1 MTEPPLA
8 PAATSHR
15 LPAFGIGAAGAVLG
29 LLPWLVAGTLPLQN
43 LWATQTMPEDMPYVL
58 LPLSQYYATMLFSL
72 VLLGGVFAG
81 LAVRV
86 ARRGRAVSMWPAALG
101 VALVHLIAAAQ
112 SFVVLARGLGLMDGS
127 GDTRAALYFGGMLGG
142 TVVAAVL
149 AQVGL
154 WMTSRPS
161 VAVASLGIALA
172 AVPFGTWVVRWFAAF
187 AGPSGPWMVVSS
199 IGYWLPAVVVGVALV
214 WCGVRPVGR
223 LAVWAIAL
231 LSVWVVPAVF
241 TAIGYGLG
249 MRVLQGDV
257 REMAEASM
265 QVFPSVM
272 AEMWRPVVLAV
283 LIAVVGSIVRVAVAK
298 RSARLADAA
307 VTS

>member
-8 PAATSHR
+8 PAPTSHR
-15 LPAFGIGAAGAVLG
+15 LLAFAIGVAGAVLG
-29 LLPWLVAGTLPLQN
+29 LLPWIVAGTLPLQN
-43 LWATQTMPEDMPYVL
+43 LWAVQTLPEDMPFVL
-58 LPLSQYYATMLFSL
+58 LPLSQYYATLLFSL

-86 ARRGRAVSMWPAALG
+86 VRRRRAVPAWPVALG
-101 VALVHLIAAAQ
+101 VAVVHLIAAVQ
-112 SFVVLARGLGLMDGS
+112 SFVVLAGGLGLTDGS
-127 GDTRAALYFGGMLGG
+127 GDTRAALYFGGLLGG
-142 TVVAAVL
+142 TLVAALL
-149 AQVGL
+149 AQLGL
-154 WMTSRPS
+154 WMTTRTS

-172 AVPFGTWVVRWFAAF
+172 AVPFGTWVVRWFGAF
-187 AGPSGPWMVVSS
+187 AGPTGPPMLVSS
-199 IGYWLPAVVVGVALV
+199 IGYWLPAVVVGITLV

-223 LAVWAIAL
+223 LAVWAVAL

-257 REMAEASM
+257 QEMAEASL
-265 QVFPSVM
+265 QIFPSVM

-283 LIAVVGSIVRVAVAK
+283 LIAVVGSIARVAVAK
-298 RSARLADAA
+298 RSGRPTDAA

>member
-1 MTEPPLA
+1 MTEPPRA
-8 PAATSHR
+8 SHR
-15 LPAFGIGAAGAVLG
+15 ILAFAIGAAGAVLG
-29 LLPWLVAGTLPLQN
+29 LLPWIVSGALPVQN
-43 LWATQTMPEDMPYVL
+43 LWATQTEPSSMPFVL

-86 ARRGRAVSMWPAALG
+86 ARRQRAVSAWPAALG
-101 VALVHLIAAAQ
+101 VALVHAIAGVQ
-112 SFVVLARGLGLMDGS
+112 SFTVLAGGLGLTDGT
-127 GDTRAALYFGGMLGG
+127 GDARAAPYFGGMLGG
-142 TVVAAVL
+142 TVIAVL
-149 AQVGL
+149 LAQFGL
-154 WMTSRPS
+154 WMTTRAS

-172 AVPFGTWVVRWFAAF
+172 AVPFGTWVVRWFGAF
-187 AGPSGPWMVVSS
+187 AGPTGPWTFVSGM
-199 IGYWLPAVVVGVALV
+199 GYWLPAVVVGAALV

-223 LAVWAIAL
+223 LAVWAIGL
-231 LSVWVVPAVF
+231 LSLWIVPAVF

-265 QVFPSVM
+265 QVFPSAL

-298 RSARLADAA
+298 RSSRQPDSAA
-307 VTS
+307 TS